1 MLSRFPRSQPLG
13 KNVPAVSPQQ
23 EGAGFSQTGLC
34 AWMLH
39 VVLASYILCVSF
51 LPVVCF
57 SLFVKSLIISTA
69 TLILWSPRTAQ
80 LLPVAIQ
87 KKMDHRTHFPL
98 HHGHVTNKISSTSQ
112 SQSTPEGSSA
122 YVKSPFFTV
131 VGRSSLGSMSCHY
144 SSPAI
149 SSMLQIL
156 DCSYAG
162 MTHDDKGKSE
172 F

>member
-1 MLSRFPRSQPLG
+1 MP
-13 KNVPAVSPQQ
+13 
-23 EGAGFSQTGLC
+23 GFLRRAFVCGCCT
-34 AWMLH
+34 

-57 SLFVKSLIISTA
+57 SLFVTSLIISTA
-69 TLILWSPRTAQ
+69 ILILWSPRTAQ
-80 LLPVAIQ
+80 LLPDAIQ

-131 VGRSSLGSMSCHY
+131 VGRSSLGSMSSHY